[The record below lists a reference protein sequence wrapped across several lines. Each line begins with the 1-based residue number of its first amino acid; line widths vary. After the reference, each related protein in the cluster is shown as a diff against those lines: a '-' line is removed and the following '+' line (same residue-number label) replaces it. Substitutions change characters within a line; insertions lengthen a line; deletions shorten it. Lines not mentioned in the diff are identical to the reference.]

1 MSRSA
6 SHSLVLPR
14 NLFATLVGAIAG
26 FALLGSP
33 ATPARADQT
42 FVVNRTDDPPPVMCG
57 GSCSLREAVTAA
69 NGTPGTDTIQLEGG
83 QTYTLSIPVSGAG
96 GVLTG
101 DLDISDDVNIETV
114 GPGGDATI
122 FGNGGVTGDR
132 VLQITGGAT
141 TLRSVD
147 VAGGVAPS
155 DGGNPPHHNGGGVE
169 VDAGGTFNAFDSTIV
184 GNSVPALGD
193 LGGGIFN
200 NNGRVTLVRSNVA
213 GNRASGGFGGGIDT
227 IGPNAQ
233 TGIINS
239 KLFDNDGFAGG
250 GFASGG
256 GQTDV
261 GNSQLS
267 FNTSG
272 DGGAAFVGN
281 GSVNFFDATI
291 NNNRTDTF
299 GGALRATG
307 GNTTFRNSTISLNVG
322 GDGGGIAAKDLN
334 NGGTI
339 TFANTIIAG
348 NLDGDASDGMHPDC
362 LDQTGGL
369 ALTLGFNIVGNAAG
383 CALTAQSG
391 DHIGSPG
398 APVDPGLAPG
408 TSYTGGDGTGLT
420 ISLEPGS
427 LALDN
432 GNPAAGGC
440 TAEDARGVP
449 RSLGGRCDIG
459 AWEFVTCANQ
469 SVNRVGDAADNTS
482 DEKSLSPTDGDDG
495 MLGLPGNDSLAGGAG
510 NDGICGGKGK
520 DTLHGG
526 PGNDRLMGGK
536 GHDVCI
542 GGPGRDKAVGCEVE
556 RSIP

>member
-1 MSRSA
+1 MTDSTR
-6 SHSLVLPR
+6 HVLI
-14 NLFATLVGAIAG
+14 GAIAG
-26 FALLGSP
+26 FALLSSM
-33 ATPARADQT
+33 ASPARADQT

-57 GSCSLREAVTAA
+57 GSCSIREAVTAA

-83 QTYTLSIPVSGAG
+83 QTYTLSIPAAGAG

-101 DLDISDDVNIETV
+101 DLDLTDDVNFETA
-114 GPGGDATI
+114 GPGSNATI

-132 VLQITGGAT
+132 VLQISAAST

-147 VAGGVAPS
+147 IAGGVGPS
-155 DGGNPPHHNGGGVE
+155 DGGNPPHHNGGGIE
-169 VDAGGTFNAFDSTIV
+169 VDKGGALDTFDSNIV
-184 GNSVPALGD
+184 GNSVPAAGD

-200 NNGRVTLVRSNVA
+200 NDGFVLLVRSTVA
-213 GNRASGGFGGGIDT
+213 GNRASSGFGGGIDT
-227 IGPNAQ
+227 IGPDAQ
-233 TGIINS
+233 TEIVNS

-250 GFASGG
+250 GFAAGG
-256 GQTDV
+256 GKTDI

-281 GSVNFFDATI
+281 GAVNFFNVTI

-299 GGALRATG
+299 GGAIRATG
-307 GNTTFRNSTISLNVG
+307 GTTTFRNSTVSLNTAS
-322 GDGGGIAAKDLN
+322 DGGGIAAKDLN

-348 NLDGDASDGMHPDC
+348 NIDGDASDGMHPDC

-383 CALTAQSG
+383 CGLTPQSG

-408 TSYTGGDGTGLT
+408 TSYTGGVGTGLT

-427 LALDN
+427 LALDT
-432 GNPAAGGC
+432 GNPAPAGC

-459 AWEFVTCANQ
+459 AWELVSCANHT
-469 SVNRVGDAADNTS
+469 VNRVGSSTDDAGDG
-482 DEKSLSPTDGDDG
+482 KSLTPTEGNDGV
-495 MLGLPGNDSLAGGAG
+495 LGLAGNDSLAGGPG
-510 NDGICGGKGK
+510 NDGICGGRGK

-526 PGNDRLMGGK
+526 PGSDRLVGGK

-542 GGPGRDKAVGCEVE
+542 GGPGRDKAKGCEIQ